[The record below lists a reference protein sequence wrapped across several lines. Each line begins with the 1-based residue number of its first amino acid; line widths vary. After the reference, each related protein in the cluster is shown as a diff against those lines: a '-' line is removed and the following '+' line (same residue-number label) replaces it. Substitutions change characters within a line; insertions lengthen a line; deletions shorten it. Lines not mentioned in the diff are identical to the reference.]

1 MRLNLTNNLVYNVVM
16 IKANI
21 ADVKAHLSQYLRQV
35 KEGETLIICERN
47 VPVYE
52 VRLIASVDLNERP
65 IDIAKGEIRFLPGW
79 DDPMSEEEL
88 AAWEGRSDEKN

>member
-1 MRLNLTNNLVYNVVM
+1 MTHNLVYNVVM

-52 VRLIASVDLNERP
+52 VRPIAGKPRP
-65 IDIAKGEIRFLPGW
+65 LGFAKGEIRFLPGW
-79 DDPMSEEEL
+79 DDPMTEEEL
-88 AAWEGRSDEKN
+88 ALWEGR

>member
-1 MRLNLTNNLVYNVVM
+1 MTNNLVYNMVM

-52 VRLIASVDLNERP
+52 VRPIGGKPRP
-65 IDIAKGEIRFLPGW
+65 LGIAKGEIRFLPGW
-79 DDPMSEEEL
+79 DDPMTEEDL
-88 AAWEGRSDEKN
+88 ALWEGR